1 MSEPKK
7 QTHPLFYKIGMGLI
21 MGSAVFW
28 IFLFIIPFLSV
39 TTTMKAMLITGSLI
53 CAEIVFWLGLL
64 LVGKEAAMKFRSS
77 RSVRR
82 WKRSKE

>member
-7 QTHPLFYKIGMGLI
+7 QTHPFLYKIGMGLI
-21 MGSAVFW
+21 MGSTIFW
-28 IFLFIIPFLSV
+28 IFPFIIPFLEF
-39 TTTMKAMLITGSLI
+39 TTTMKAALITGSLI
-53 CAEIVFWLGLL
+53 CAEIVFWLGVL

-77 RSVRR
+77 RSIRR